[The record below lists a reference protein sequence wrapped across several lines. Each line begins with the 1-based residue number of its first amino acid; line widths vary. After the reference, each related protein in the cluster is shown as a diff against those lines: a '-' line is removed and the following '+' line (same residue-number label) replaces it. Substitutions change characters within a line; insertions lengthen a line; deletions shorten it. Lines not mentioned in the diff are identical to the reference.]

1 MDSADALR
9 AADRLVITGATPV
22 VAMPIDVTDALYKVV
37 PADSPIGTQSAYW
50 MTADELRALQQ
61 NPAAIPDR
69 LALPNGSAS
78 TRWDIYAIRPNEGA
92 VVFTSQVAPARV
104 TLQDGTVINRVGGGQ
119 QVIVPNRT
127 LFSPPIKIGGL

>member
-78 TRWDIYAIRPNEGA
+78 TRWDIYA
-92 VVFTSQVAPARV
+92 
-104 TLQDGTVINRVGGGQ
+104 VI
-119 QVIVPNRT
+119 
-127 LFSPPIKIGGL
+127 PPQNHRLRK